1 MHLLLSYHHH
11 HHLCPLSFSATLAL
25 AFGRLPILHLDAAH
39 QVASPSAR
47 YARHGPPQDH
57 HLSASRSTSPFV
69 VTRFHLPPAP
79 TSCSKPSSV
88 DTATPIAHY
97 AASFTS
103 FSTPSSIET
112 VTLQSIAFVGRQ
124 LPPVPRTGHLPLP
137 THRPAIPRS
146 TRPCRRRLRRV
157 DNREETLTGSAGL
170 SRTDRPPPADNPP
183 PQHPEADSPSR
194 RRPPCPPQLG
204 PHPKTSRRAP
214 AVLQD
219 GCTAQGWIDL
229 GPGHLFP
236 DTSSPRH
243 PYAIL
248 ALPTEDDDDDDHHLS
263 PSPPPP
269 TPLPKGPQ
277 HEDQDA
283 RAIWDASDSRA
294 VVCGRYDSD
303 RRWLAGG
310 RISTREASSEQLSD
324 RSRFWFDW

>member
-1 MHLLLSYHHH
+1 MPDTHCLPATIRLLLSYHHH
-11 HHLCPLSFSATLAL
+11 HCLFPLSFFATLAL
-25 AFGRLPILHLDAAH
+25 AFGRLPILHLYAAP

-124 LPPVPRTGHLPLP
+124 LPP
-137 THRPAIPRS
+137 
-146 TRPCRRRLRRV
+146 
-157 DNREETLTGSAGL
+157 
-170 SRTDRPPPADNPP
+170 DRPPPTAYPSPRYPKVLASLPP
-183 PQHPEADSPSR
+183 PPPPSR
-194 RRPPCPPQLG
+194 QSGGDTDGIRGTEPHRPATSRRQPAAPASRSRLAFPPPPPVSSSAETPPKDVETGTSG
-204 PHPKTSRRAP
+204 PHPY
-214 AVLQD
+214 AV
-219 GCTAQGWIDL
+219 
-229 GPGHLFP
+229 
-236 DTSSPRH
+236 
-243 PYAIL
+243 L
-248 ALPTEDDDDDDHHLS
+248 ALPAEDDDDDDHHLS

-277 HEDQDA
+277 HEDQAA

-310 RISTREASSEQLSD
+310 RISTREASSEQLSA
-324 RSRFWFDW
+324 RSRFWYEW